1 MKVRYRLLVA
11 LACAVYFTSYIT
23 RLDFNAALANIVE
36 NTAMT
41 KSQAGLIGTALFFS
55 YGFGQ
60 VVSGFLG
67 DKVKPQLLILIG
79 FVVTI
84 LCNGL
89 FFALFKHYRFG
100 CRMGNKRVC
109 ASNVLAAA
117 RENFDRLSAARK
129 VSERL
134 FLRICCGAGS
144 DYFNLFTCSA
154 YFGYA

>member
-60 VVSGFLG
+60 VVSGFSG
-67 DKVKPQLLILIG
+67 IK
-79 FVVTI
+79 
-84 LCNGL
+84 
-89 FFALFKHYRFG
+89 
-100 CRMGNKRVC
+100 
-109 ASNVLAAA
+109 SN
-117 RENFDRLSAARK
+117 RN
-129 VSERL
+129 
-134 FLRICCGAGS
+134 C
-144 DYFNLFTCSA
+144 
-154 YFGYA
+154 